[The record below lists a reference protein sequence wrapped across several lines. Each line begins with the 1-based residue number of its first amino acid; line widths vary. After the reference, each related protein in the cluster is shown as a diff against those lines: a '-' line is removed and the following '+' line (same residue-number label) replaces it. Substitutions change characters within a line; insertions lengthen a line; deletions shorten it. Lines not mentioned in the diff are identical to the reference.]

1 MSMPKAIRKNA
12 VEKMNKND
20 RDLFLYYYKR
30 GKHTLKEL
38 CDMFNITYYQAKLE
52 IKKHK
57 ERSEKYGKRRTI
69 NIEFNL

>member
-1 MSMPKAIRKNA
+1 MKKIRKNA

-38 CDMFNITYYQAKLE
+38 CDMFNITYYQAKIE
-52 IKKHK
+52 IQEHEKRKQ
-57 ERSEKYGKRRTI
+57 KYGKRRTI